1 MSFTASWHTL
11 LDELDDLS
19 EGAALITPLSHQ
31 RFRISEVQD
40 ARVII
45 YFEDRD
51 ETRPLQRDQFET
63 LYRRIEDSPDR
74 FDLGPSPAGCRPI
87 PGGVECP
94 STV

>member
-19 EGAALITPLSHQ
+19 EGATLITPLSHH

-51 ETRPLQRDQFET
+51 ETRPL
-63 LYRRIEDSPDR
+63 
-74 FDLGPSPAGCRPI
+74 
-87 PGGVECP
+87 
-94 STV
+94 